1 MSDVDLLD
9 GEYATPGELGRRA
22 RVRRLS
28 AVDLAGALDQMD
40 VAVDA
45 LAEVER
51 LVGAGLAGTLTG
63 WKLGEVTV
71 GVKEVRG
78 RMDRL
83 WRVISD
89 REGENGKRG

>member
-1 MSDVDLLD
+1 VSDVDLLD
-9 GEYATPGELGRRA
+9 GEYAAPG
-22 RVRRLS
+22 VRQLS

-78 RMDRL
+78 QIDRL

-89 REGENGKRG
+89 REVGR